1 MRTNG
6 RQEAECL
13 AAACDYWRRRGL
25 ETTGDQVALA
35 PGAPVLLLA
44 VLAAAGPRGV
54 LVTRPCA
61 QWYVPQAR
69 LLDRPVHPVPISAES
84 GGVPDP
90 IVLLETVRRARAAGG
105 DPRVLLLSVADDPTG
120 TAAPP
125 ELLHEVCEV
134 AADHGLLVVS
144 DESWRDTRLAAHET
158 VLVSPAEILHPA
170 DDGRPPAAAGDLRG
184 DAVVLLDLR
193 AALLVSGP
201 ALACARFPAGESGR
215 ALRERVVAA
224 LAALAVAPSERALRE
239 AARALE
245 EPVALQRELTADNDD
260 HAVRA
265 ATLHGLLTELGALCR
280 PATVGRFLY
289 ADLEPLRGRLA
300 VSGVTDALSLETA
313 LRSGG
318 GGLAHGGH
326 RFGDD
331 PRLLRVRLPTAPP
344 PAHGPDLV
352 TTLRELAGGTA
363 GGSPAEAPGARV
375 GVAPGQTGVDNRAEG
390 NR

>member
-1 MRTNG
+1 MPTNG
-6 RQEAECL
+6 REEAECL
-13 AAACDYWRRRGL
+13 AAACGYWRRRGL
-25 ETTGDQVALA
+25 ETAGAQVALA

-44 VLAAAGPRGV
+44 VLAAAGPHGV

-69 LLDRPVHPVPISAES
+69 LLDRPVHPVPVTAES

-90 IVLLETVRRARAAGG
+90 IALLETLRRARAAGG

-134 AADHGLLVVS
+134 AADQGLLVVS

-170 DDGRPPAAAGDLRG
+170 GGGRPEAAGDLRG

-193 AALLVSGP
+193 AALLASGP
-201 ALACARFPAGESGR
+201 GLACARFPAGERGR
-215 ALRERVVAA
+215 ELRERAVAA
-224 LAALAVAPSERALRE
+224 LAALAVSPSERALRE
-239 AARALE
+239 GARALA
-245 EPVALQRELTADNDD
+245 EPPSLRRELTADNDD

-265 ATLHGLLTELGALCR
+265 GTLHGLLTELGALCR

-289 ADLEPLRGRLA
+289 ADLEPLRVRLA
-300 VSGVTDALSLETA
+300 MSGVTDAQTLETA
-313 LRSGG
+313 LRAAG

-331 PRLLRVRLPTAPP
+331 PALLRVRLPTAPP
-344 PAHGPDLV
+344 PAHGPDLES
-352 TTLRELAGGTA
+352 TLRELAGASSGGTP
-363 GGSPAEAPGARV
+363 GEAPGARV
-375 GVAPGQTGVDNRAEG
+375 GAAPGQTGEDNRAEG